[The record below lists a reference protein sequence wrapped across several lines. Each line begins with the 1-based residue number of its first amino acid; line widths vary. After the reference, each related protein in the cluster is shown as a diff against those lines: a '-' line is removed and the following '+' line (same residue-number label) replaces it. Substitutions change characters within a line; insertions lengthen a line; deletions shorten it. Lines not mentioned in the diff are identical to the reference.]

1 MVAQE
6 AEQDLLLSS
15 GSGSMEMIG
24 GVFAEGSLLEDIQDQ
39 LAEYRTPKSTT
50 SDRAEAGTLS
60 IGASAGAGLAA
71 VRLEE
76 SEVSRG
82 EARRVSKAIDA
93 AREFFYMLVQTIII
107 GRTHPSKIALE
118 ESEKEAHKELHER
131 FKTAGALAEASGA
144 YGEPHLYGLFK
155 QATEGPCTTEKPSVF
170 AQALSCA
177 CVYTCVCVCVCV
189 CVFFFGTATLCLKPQ
204 TDGRPVAGSGTRG
217 WSAGRWG
224 SLPPCVPT
232 WTWWPS

>member
-1 MVAQE
+1 M
-6 AEQDLLLSS
+6 
-15 GSGSMEMIG
+15 
-24 GVFAEGSLLEDIQDQ
+24 
-39 LAEYRTPKSTT
+39 
-50 SDRAEAGTLS
+50 
-60 IGASAGAGLAA
+60 
-71 VRLEE
+71 
-76 SEVSRG
+76 SRG

-170 AQALSCA
+170 AQALA
-177 CVYTCVCVCVCV
+177 GGGVGVCVWVWGSVCVCVCV

-204 TDGRPVAGSGTRG
+204 TDCRPVAGSGTRG